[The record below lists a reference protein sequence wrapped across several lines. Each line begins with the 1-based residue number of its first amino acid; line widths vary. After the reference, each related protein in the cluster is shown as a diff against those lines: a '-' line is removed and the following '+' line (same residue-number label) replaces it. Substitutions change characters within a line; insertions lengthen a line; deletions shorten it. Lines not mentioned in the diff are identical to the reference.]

1 MAHIELGNDEP
12 GIRGLMRY
20 RPLTAGPLS
29 DLAETLLRADN
40 SLTRGERELIAATVS
55 RGNECTFCGNFHATI
70 AAVELGV
77 EDLTEAP
84 RTPKLTALL
93 AIADKVRVSGQK
105 VLAEDV
111 AAAREAGA
119 TDEEIHD
126 TVLIAAAF
134 CIYNRYVDGLGTWA
148 SPTQA
153 DYLPSAQHVSVV
165 GYQNVG

>member
-1 MAHIELGNDEP
+1 MAHIELGNDDP

-77 EDLTEAP
+77 DDLAEAP
-84 RTPKLTALL
+84 RSAKMTALL
-93 AIADKVRVSGQK
+93 VIADKVRVSGQS
-105 VLAEDV
+105 VLDEDV
-111 AAAREAGA
+111 AAARAAGA

-134 CIYNRYVDGLGTWA
+134 CMYNRYVDGLGTWA
-148 SPTQA
+148 STDVG
-153 DYLPSAQHVSVV
+153 DYLPSAKHISVV
-165 GYQNVG
+165 GYR